1 MILPHDAD
9 KKNQPK
15 DAKAFGLFVL
25 IVVISVAVFICNV

>member
-15 DAKAFGLFVL
+15 DLAFGLFVL